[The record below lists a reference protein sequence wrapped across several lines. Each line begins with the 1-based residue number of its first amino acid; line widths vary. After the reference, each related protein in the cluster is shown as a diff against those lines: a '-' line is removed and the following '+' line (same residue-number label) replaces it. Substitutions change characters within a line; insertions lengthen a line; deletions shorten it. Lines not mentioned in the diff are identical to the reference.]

1 MLRKQKAP
9 VSTVFKIKQIKVV
22 MEPNRGCPGAEEFML
37 VWGFEQPQKTSSP
50 APLNTYWLK
59 SLDVHVRQAGAQI
72 QNVFPWP
79 GYPIKKFVSSS
90 I

>member
-50 APLNTYWLK
+50 APLNTY
-59 SLDVHVRQAGAQI
+59 
-72 QNVFPWP
+72 
-79 GYPIKKFVSSS
+79 
-90 I
+90 